1 MAAELVKCIEV
12 TSAWAADVAEAIAA
26 DVADATA
33 EETTPGIDSEA
44 DISG

>member
-1 MAAELVKCIEV
+1 MAAELVTCIAV

-26 DVADATA
+26 DVADAIA
-33 EETTPGIDSEA
+33 EEITPGKDSEA